1 MSDLDATLVVAA
13 DQEPTPKPTKSLTR
27 DAWRHLSRSALFWAS
42 GTVIVLLATM
52 AVVPALFVAP
62 SPASHD
68 PRACSLRDE
77 SGAYQDR
84 LPPSSEHWFGT
95 DLQGCDYYAR
105 VIYGARASMTVGLL
119 AVVVGGTIA
128 IVLGGLAGYAGGWID
143 TTVSR
148 LIDVFFG
155 FPLLIAAILL
165 LTAISGPQRSTLDV
179 ALVLGLLGWP
189 LAARLFR
196 SSVQQVRGSS
206 YADAARTMGSS
217 APRVLVRHVLPN
229 ALTPLLVYG
238 ALAVG
243 VALVAEAGLS
253 FLGIGLQAPT
263 ISWGQMIESAQ
274 QRLQDSPHLLF
285 FPGLFLTVAVLAFL
299 ALADVLRRAIEPRGR

>member
-1 MSDLDATLVVAA
+1 MSDLDATR
-13 DQEPTPKPTKSLTR
+13 SLGR
-27 DAWRHLSRSALFWAS
+27 DAWHHLSRSPLFWVTAA
-42 GTVIVLLATM
+42 VIVLLAMM
-52 AVVPALFVAP
+52 AIVPALFVAP

-84 LPPSSEHWFGT
+84 LPPSSQHWFGT

-105 VIYGARASMTVGLL
+105 VIHGARASMIVGLV
-119 AVVVGGTIA
+119 AVVIGGSIA
-128 IVLGGLAGYAGGWID
+128 IALGGISGYAGGWID
-143 TTVSR
+143 TTISR

-165 LTAISGPQRSTLDV
+165 LTAIAGEQRSTLEV

-196 SSVQQVRGSS
+196 SSVQQVRGTS
-206 YADAARTMGSS
+206 YADAARTMGAS
-217 APRVLVRHVLPN
+217 APRVLTRHVLPN

-263 ISWGQMIESAQ
+263 ISWGQMIDSAQ
-274 QRLQDSPHLLF
+274 LRLEESPHLLF

-299 ALADVLRRAIEPRGR
+299 ALGDLLRRAIDPRGR